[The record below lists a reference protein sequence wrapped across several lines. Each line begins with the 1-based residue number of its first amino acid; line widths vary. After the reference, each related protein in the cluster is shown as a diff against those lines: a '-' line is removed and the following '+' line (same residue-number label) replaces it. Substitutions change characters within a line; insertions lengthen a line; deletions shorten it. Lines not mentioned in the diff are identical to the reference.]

1 MVARCYN
8 HGVSAVP
15 AKAVRSFLNDCSV
28 ETSPHAAAEVAR
40 YPEYMPPGTEIYV
53 AHPPNTSF
61 VEVAELAEQ
70 LLEMGYRPVPHLI
83 ARQFSS
89 HDELEQSFARLAG
102 AGIRRALIVAGD
114 IATPMGPFA
123 STMDVMRLGHIEDYG
138 FEDIGI
144 AGYPEGTPATGPGR
158 SYAALLEKVAFAA
171 EQNLALYIVT
181 QFGFHAED
189 VFAWEQKLLND
200 GVTLPIHVG
209 MAGKISVAR
218 LLRYAARCGVTASA
232 RFLATRGSDMTQQ
245 LRSTLVDELV
255 LAFAGHAHAHRD
267 CLLRRAHFYAFGGA
281 ERTVRWLNAIQAGE
295 VSLTSPASA

>member
-1 MVARCYN
+1 
-8 HGVSAVP
+8 
-15 AKAVRSFLNDCSV
+15 
-28 ETSPHAAAEVAR
+28 
-40 YPEYMPPGTEIYV
+40 MPPGTEVYV

-61 VEVAELAEQ
+61 VEVAELSER
-70 LLEMGYRPVPHLI
+70 LLAMGYRPVPHLI
-83 ARQFSS
+83 ARQFRS
-89 HDELEQSFARLAG
+89 HEELERSFARLAD
-102 AGIRRALIVAGD
+102 ADIRRALIVAGD
-114 IATPMGPFA
+114 ISSPMGPFA

-144 AGYPEGTPATGPGR
+144 AGYPEGNPATGPGR

-171 EQNLALYIVT
+171 EQGMALHIVT

-189 VFAWEQKLLND
+189 VFAWEQRLLND

-209 MAGKISVAR
+209 MAGKISVGR

-232 RFLATRGSDMTQQ
+232 RFLASKANDMAQQ

-255 LAFAGHAHAHRD
+255 LAFAGHAHEHRD
-267 CLLRRAHFYAFGGA
+267 CLIRRAHFYAFGGA

-295 VSLTSPASA
+295 VCLTDPTSA